1 MKNLLFC
8 LAFSFL
14 CATVFA
20 QSPALDKE
28 KLLDFYQSQRYAEA
42 AQYLQ
47 SVYPNDT
54 QDVKA
59 LTQMAYCNMM
69 AGKLPDAEKN
79 YLKINAI
86 QPNTLPVLFSL
97 ANINARRGNKIK
109 TKSYLEEII
118 KTDSTNFNAYKQIA
132 DYAEDDS
139 AKTAYLKKAN
149 SLNKVD
155 ADVAYELANQY
166 SKAKMYQ
173 PAYDVLKIAIQAD
186 TSHFVLQQAQ
196 LPIAL
201 QLNKYKEVVTIGEKL
216 LLSSANPNT
225 LSTVAKAYFFL
236 KNYNKALASFKIL
249 EQSGMLN
256 ESNLYFMSLC
266 YRELKNYDKATEY
279 AKKTIEEGISGN
291 TPLYYA
297 LLGGILEERNQNL
310 NAATAYKR
318 GLTFGAYNTLYYRLG
333 VLYDF
338 KLNQAKNATNYYA
351 LYLKSKPDTV
361 KEKEQIDYSKERITT
376 ITTPKAVQK

>member
-1 MKNLLFC
+1 MKNLTFCVAFLF
-8 LAFSFL
+8 FSITSL
-14 CATVFA
+14 A
-20 QSPALDKE
+20 QSQAVDKE

-47 SVYPNDT
+47 SIYPNDT

-59 LTQMAYCNMM
+59 LSQMAYCNMM

-97 ANINARRGNKIK
+97 ANINARRGNKAK

-118 KTDSTNFNAYKQIA
+118 KIDSTNFNAYKQIA
-132 DYAEDDS
+132 DYAEVDS
-139 AKTAYLKKAN
+139 AKMIYLKKAN
-149 SLNKVD
+149 ALNKVD

-166 SKAKMYQ
+166 NRAKLYQ
-173 PAYDVLKIAIQAD
+173 PAYDVLEIAIQAD
-186 TSHFVLQQAQ
+186 TSHLVLQQAQ

-216 LLSSANPNT
+216 LLSGIHPNV
-225 LSTVAKAYFFL
+225 LASVAKAHFFL
-236 KNYNKALASFKIL
+236 KNYTKALASFKIM
-249 EQSGMLN
+249 EQSSMQN
-256 ESNLYFMSLC
+256 ESTLYFMSLC

-310 NAATAYKR
+310 NAATAYKK
-318 GLTFGAYNTLYYRLG
+318 GLTFGAYNTLYYKLG
-333 VLYDF
+333 ILYDF
-338 KLNQAKNATNYYA
+338 KLNQTKSATNYYS
-351 LYLKSKPDTV
+351 LYLKSKPDPV
-361 KEKEQIDYSKERITT
+361 KEKEQIDYSKDRITA